1 MCFNALQVLKAN
13 TSFTKHTCNS
23 HMGNSSL
30 EGLEGISSQL
40 SYLLSP
46 HLHTNM
52 AISVFLS
59 KFFPFFF
66 LFILRTLFPDPVE
79 LQHVRGHSE
88 PWHASCCFQ
97 PPHPLQHLDL
107 SPLNPQAIPQQQ
119 EVSSKAVFKHSASS
133 SIWQHSQG
141 APELG
146 TASFASQSQG
156 FLV

>member
-1 MCFNALQVLKAN
+1 MCFNALQELQAN
-13 TSFTKHTCNS
+13 TSFTKHACNS

-46 HLHTNM
+46 HLHTNV

-79 LQHVRGHSE
+79 LQHVRGHFE
-88 PWHASCCFQ
+88 PWHTSCLF
-97 PPHPLQHLDL
+97 PAPT
-107 SPLNPQAIPQQQ
+107 
-119 EVSSKAVFKHSASS
+119 SSAAFRLESFESSGNSSAAVFKHSASS